1 MNQSREVVTW
11 KVNGF
16 LMLLVHLVLLVA
28 GAVLVLAGHL
38 LGVILLILFFVTLPG
53 YTLIQPN
60 EARVLLFLG
69 NMWAVSGKTGFS
81 GSIRLLPKKR
91 SLYASGISKAIS

>member
-28 GAVLVLAGHL
+28 GAVLVFAGICL
-38 LGVILLILFFVTLPG
+38 
-53 YTLIQPN
+53 
-60 EARVLLFLG
+60 
-69 NMWAVSGKTGFS
+69 VSFC
-81 GSIRLLPKKR
+81 
-91 SLYASGISKAIS
+91 